1 MVVKGKPNRKNNV
14 YHKILGSAT
23 DTKFAPHYA
32 NISMAGLEEEIY
44 SNRVLTTV
52 MATLFEWLFCLRAD
66 TIEKLEG
73 FFEFPNSLYPSV
85 KLTVDDSPYQVNY
98 LDVLITKDESSK
110 TLRASLYTE
119 PADTNQY
126 LHAQSCHV
134 PYRKIQDPIAKLFE
148 SNKYA
153 LKRRICNMNW
163 GFGILAS

>member
-1 MVVKGKPNRKNNV
+1 
-14 YHKILGSAT
+14 
-23 DTKFAPHYA
+23 
-32 NISMAGLEEEIY
+32 
-44 SNRVLTTV
+44 
-52 MATLFEWLFCLRAD
+52 MATLFEWFFCLRAD
-66 TIEKLEG
+66 TIEKLEQ
-73 FFEFPNSLYPSV
+73 FFEFPTSLYPSV

-110 TLRASLYTE
+110 TLRAILYTK

-134 PYRKIQDPIAKLFE
+134 PYIKIQDPIAKLFKP
-148 SNKYA
+148 NKYA